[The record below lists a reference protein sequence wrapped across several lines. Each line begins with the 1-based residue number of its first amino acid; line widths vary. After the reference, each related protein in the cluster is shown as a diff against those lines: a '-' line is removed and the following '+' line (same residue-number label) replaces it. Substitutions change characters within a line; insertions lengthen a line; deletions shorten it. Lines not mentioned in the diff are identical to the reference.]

1 MTRYT
6 LNYNLLAILLEKFK
20 TVDIDKIEAP
30 KAGYERNTLD
40 PLSTVAPNKTQV
52 SYEDTKIKKGKK
64 GYVKPKQRKDIKQ
77 FRDFHA
83 DKSVPADTSYA
94 DWKAGS
100 YDSKPKQ
107 APKTDLSSDYFEG
120 KPDKMTTAMVPYKS
134 QVPSTDVK
142 KPEAPKP
149 KKPKAKFSPEAL
161 YKTGDS
167 DYTFMT
173 AFDPNRFKKIG
184 GAIQTARGL
193 DDINQPIKKPKTF
206 DIPKIEAFR
215 PTLVS
220 ILIGN

>member
-1 MTRYT
+1 MTRHT
-6 LNYNLLAILLEKFK
+6 LNYNLFTILLEKFK
-20 TVDIDKIEAP
+20 TVSIDKAAAP
-30 KAGYERNTLD
+30 RAGYSRNVLD
-40 PLSTVAPNKTQV
+40 PVAAIPSGKAQM
-52 SYEDTKIKKGKK
+52 SYEDTKIKKGEK

-77 FRDFHA
+77 FKDFHA
-83 DKSVPADTSYA
+83 DKSVPAGTSYK
-94 DWKAGS
+94 DWKAGD
-100 YDSKPKQ
+100 YDSKLKQ

-161 YKTGDS
+161 YRTGDS

-215 PTLVS
+215 PTLTSV
-220 ILIGN
+220 LIGG

>member
-1 MTRYT
+1 MTKYT
-6 LNYNLLAILLEKFK
+6 LNYNLFTILLEKFK
-20 TVDIDKIEAP
+20 TVDIDKVP
-30 KAGYERNTLD
+30 SVKKGYSRNVLD
-40 PLSTVAPNKTQV
+40 PVAANPFSGSGKAKMD
-52 SYEDTKIKKGKK
+52 YEDVKIKRGEKGFKKGKYTK
-64 GYVKPKQRKDIKQ
+64 DPKNKR
-77 FRDFHA
+77 
-83 DKSVPADTSYA
+83 
-94 DWKAGS
+94 W
-100 YDSKPKQ
+100 
-107 APKTDLSSDYFEG
+107 APKEKTEPTQTDLSPDYFDN

-173 AFDPNRFKKIG
+173 AFDPDRFKKIG

-206 DIPKIEAFR
+206 DIPKIEVFR